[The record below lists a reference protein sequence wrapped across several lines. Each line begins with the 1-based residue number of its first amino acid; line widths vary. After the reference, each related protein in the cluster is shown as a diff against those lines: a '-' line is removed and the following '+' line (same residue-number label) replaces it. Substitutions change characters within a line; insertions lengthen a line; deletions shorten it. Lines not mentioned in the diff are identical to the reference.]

1 MDRIRKDLGRALPAA
16 GRQVKK
22 MLLASNSTYV
32 EKFLEATENTPFALP
47 SERSMTER
55 EMLTTPADEIKS
67 VTTAILDI
75 LAGNDVTDSS
85 SFSSSRRNVRSFAPA
100 GTSRLAD
107 RQKRAYQARK
117 NTVFKREREGIDRKF
132 GRTIGSVTD
141 ATWEL
146 KREMQT
152 GVGREAGYRTKGVR
166 RALAAGATKLL
177 EAGREESRRLISGSR
192 SRYQRMIGG
201 SSEPTYDVN
210 QNIMDVSAV
219 EEAEIIQE
227 VMEETN
233 FEYAED
239 GLLSPQSFLE
249 EKRRLILTLDSCL
262 SRPGETWLT
271 KEVVTQATNSGINLD
286 NGVLKEVITTLVTFR
301 DQLQKE
307 VDEAEERQWMDLTI
321 DYVQAELRRLKGVV
335 DSVSSLAVSA
345 AGEYAAS
352 LLSTELQGFVL
363 SNNLD
368 EIIDTELEQIE
379 QKLAERVSAREEEIL
394 SQRLQDRQ
402 AVAEVVDA
410 SVDWRQST
418 PQPQVRN
425 AVYTEVEVFQ
435 SQNTGRDDTVQ
446 DQYSGQIPRS
456 SVELVSDS
464 EYSDYEQ
471 SFKYAESGF
480 IEEEDAKQE
489 DNPVTEFVFRFL
501 DVFFFVGEKLFL
513 VVLPELITG
522 GANISARYSQAQ
534 NRGMGSVGWKSF
546 KNLKTNKN
554 QY

>member
-22 MLLASNSTYV
+22 LLLASNSTYV

-75 LAGNDVTDSS
+75 LAGNDVSDSS

-368 EIIDTELEQIE
+368 EIIDTELEQME

-489 DNPVTEFVFRFL
+489 DNPVTEFVLRFL
-501 DVFFFVGEKLFL
+501 DIFFFVGEKLFL